1 MGNYLFWISLLGLIF
16 QISASVISC
25 GGFVHTLGNVDRS
38 QIQVRLLTPEGHQ
51 KYEAECN
58 PATGYYMIPVY
69 NKGQYKFEIKA
80 PNGWIFEKNSVDINV
95 DGKDDQCSKGIDIN
109 FKQTGFTISGKV
121 KSGDLSGP
129 RGFKLGLFTSDGKL
143 QSEAVTDAD
152 GAYSFKAVP
161 GSYDVFNVDQEAQCI
176 ERGKV
181 HVTLKDAPVVVQPD
195 ITISGHLLTI
205 KVNDESSNALKGARI
220 SLVSNKKLQIEN
232 AFSKNELTV
241 SQTKDG
247 KYAYSLETGSTGSV
261 RFPCLPPGEYSVTP
275 SLKSE
280 GIEFSFEPSSKA
292 FTMGSENAELS
303 FKVAGFSTSGQV
315 SIGNNP
321 VTEATVLFNG
331 EKVAVTDKNG
341 RFALKD
347 VKSGSYRLSAE
358 KKHFTFDVYNV
369 KLSPNSPKL
378 PTIQANK
385 IEVCGALRVEQ
396 DLLSDAKVKL
406 QSSNQAYSVDINSE
420 GGFCYS
426 VTPGK
431 YDVRVTGIP
440 PVTPEVYNI
449 DVTIEP
455 RLNLLFTQFK
465 ANVEVTVQCLD
476 NCDGYKVV
484 LHGSHGLVSSLPA
497 NNKIKFSDIPPGS
510 YYFTVQS
517 PKPTCWEHDKV
528 EFQIEDRDVSGL
540 KLQQTGYKVDVD
552 TDYPVELHWESV
564 QKPTI
569 KGVLNVDKTFNS
581 FCVPNIGTY
590 KIISKSCHVFDPIP
604 DVEVPNSGRIRY
616 VARKALANILTKLSS
631 PTTEKFEIVL
641 RGGSSNEE
649 ILYPTAFT
657 VQEQTFKFYID
668 MDQIGKT
675 LEFIPQSKVFLF
687 KPFLQKINFDGN
699 CILEPIV
706 FDSEKGSFIE
716 GSVNPAV
723 EGVDVVGTN
732 ENNSDEI
739 VKVKTDK
746 NGRFKFGPISKETK
760 FSLTVEKEG
769 YKFIEQK
776 NNIFQSIKLSE
787 LRVNFI
793 DSVTKE
799 PLGEVLASISGVD
812 NYRSN
817 KVIGETGTQNY
828 IGLRPGEYYIV
839 AVLQEYKFENSPQKI
854 VVKEGEL
861 VTATLE
867 GKRFAYS
874 IFGKT
879 TYLNKD
885 PVSNVRIEALSSG
898 CGNLLEDAT
907 TDENG
912 NYRIRGL
919 KLDCEYRIFPKL
931 ENKEHNSYPPFIK
944 TFVKKEDRRGVDFVI
959 TSSKQSFE
967 IFGQLN
973 FVEPETQPQI
983 LRVKLVYKGGVVQKM
998 NVVKP
1003 SNRFFFVNNTFAQGE
1018 KFTVIVDDVKTKR
1031 IHQATKEV
1039 VSSSPFV
1046 TTSLDILTKKKSSD
1060 VVISNNNYV
1069 GMVLIGLIA
1078 FAFMRPEKVGPVI
1091 EYLINS
1097 AHSLKDA
1104 IMNQNNQFQGN
1115 GDQEQRIRRVRRN

>member
-1 MGNYLFWISLLGLIF
+1 
-16 QISASVISC
+16 
-25 GGFVHTLGNVDRS
+25 
-38 QIQVRLLTPEGHQ
+38 
-51 KYEAECN
+51 
-58 PATGYYMIPVY
+58 MIPVY

-80 PNGWIFEKNSVDINV
+80 PEGWIFEKNSIDVNV
-95 DGKDDQCSKGIDIN
+95 DGKDDQCSKGADIN

-129 RGFKLGLFTSDGKL
+129 RGFKLGLYTLDGKL
-143 QSEAVTDAD
+143 QSESATDSN
-152 GAYSFKAVP
+152 GVYSFKALP
-161 GSYDVFNVDQEAQCI
+161 GSYVVYNVDQEAQCI

-181 HVTLKDAPVVVQPD
+181 SVTLKDAPVIVQPD
-195 ITISGHLLTI
+195 ITISGHLLNI
-205 KVNDESSNALKGARI
+205 KVNDESLNPLKGAKI
-220 SLVSNKKLQIEN
+220 SLASNKKLQIEN
-232 AFSKNELTV
+232 AFSKNELAV
-241 SQTKDG
+241 SQTNDG
-247 KYAYSLETGSTGSV
+247 KYVYALETGPNGSV
-261 RFPCLPPGEYSVTP
+261 RFPCLPPGEYFVTP

-280 GIEFSFEPSSKA
+280 GIEFSFEPSSKS
-292 FTMGSENAELS
+292 FTMGSEKAEVS

-321 VTEATVLFNG
+321 VTDAAVLFNG

-347 VKSGSYRLSAE
+347 VKSGSHRLSAE

-369 KLSPNSPKL
+369 KLSPSSPKL
-378 PTIQANK
+378 PTVQANK

-406 QSSNQAYSVDINSE
+406 QSSSNQAYSVDINSE

-431 YDVRVTGIP
+431 YAVRVVGIP

-449 DVTIEP
+449 DVTTEP

-465 ANVEVTVQCLD
+465 ANVEVDVACL
-476 NCDGYKVV
+476 NGCDGYKVV
-484 LHGSHGLVSSLPA
+484 LQNAHGLISSLPA
-497 NNKIKFSDIPPGS
+497 SNKVKFTDIPPGS

-540 KLQQTGYKVDVD
+540 KLQQTGYKVEVD

-564 QKPTI
+564 QNPSI

-581 FCVPNIGTY
+581 FCVPNVGTY
-590 KIISKSCHVFDPIP
+590 KINSKSCHVFDPVADI
-604 DVEVPNSGRIRY
+604 EVPNSERIRF

-631 PTTEKFEIVL
+631 PTQEKFEIIL
-641 RGGSSNEE
+641 RGGLVNEE
-649 ILYPTAFT
+649 ILRPTAFT

-668 MDQIGKT
+668 MEQKGNI

-699 CILEPIV
+699 CILDPLV

-732 ENNSDEI
+732 EKNSDEV

-787 LRVNFI
+787 LRVNFV
-793 DSVTKE
+793 DSETKE

-828 IGLRPGEYYIV
+828 IGLRPGEYYII
-839 AVLQEYKFENSPQKI
+839 AVLQEYKFEHSPQKI

-861 VTATLE
+861 VTTTLE

-879 TYLNKD
+879 TFLNKD
-885 PVSNVRIEALSSG
+885 PVSNIKIEALSPG
-898 CGNLLEDAT
+898 CGNLLEDASS
-907 TDENG
+907 DENG

-919 KLDCEYRIFPKL
+919 KLGCEYRIFPKL
-931 ENKEHNSYPPFIK
+931 ESKEHNSYPPFIK
-944 TFVKKEDRRGVDFVI
+944 TLVKKEDRRGVDFVI

-967 IFGQLN
+967 LFGQLN
-973 FVEPETQPQI
+973 FVEPETQPQT
-983 LRVKLVYKGGVVQKM
+983 LRVKLVYKGAVVQKM

-1003 SNRFFFVNNTFAQGE
+1003 SNRFFFVNNTFANGE
-1018 KFTVIVDDVKTKR
+1018 KFTVIVDDIKTKR
-1031 IHQATKEV
+1031 IYQAIKEIEA
-1039 VSSSPFV
+1039 SSPFIS
-1046 TTSLDILTKKKSSD
+1046 TSIDISAKKKSSD
-1060 VVISNNNYV
+1060 VVISSNNYV
-1069 GMVLIGLIA
+1069 GMVLFALA
-1078 FAFMRPEKVGPVI
+1078 LYAFMRPEKIGPIVD
-1091 EYLINS
+1091 YLING
-1097 AHSLKDA
+1097 AHALKDA
-1104 IMNQNNQFQGN
+1104 VMNQNNQYQGN
-1115 GDQEQRIRRVRRN
+1115 GDQENGQRRRRARN